1 MWLELQDGKGWL
13 LGTDP
18 KTGAWMVS
26 KSTKKKK
33 KKKKTTTT
41 TTTTT
46 TKKKAAPET
55 AAAPEAEEVVV
66 TASRDTKWKVVC
78 PRISARVAAVLPGE
92 KSGTVMKKGEI
103 VDVCEVVTKKVG
115 QGE

>member
-33 KKKKTTTT
+33 KKKTTTT

-46 TKKKAAPET
+46 TKKAAAPET
-55 AAAPEAEEVVV
+55 AAPEAEEVVV